1 MPLLLSLLFFLALRR
16 VYPPCPVSHLVTP
29 TSLTSL
35 RRPLIISVSQFRP
48 EKNHEL
54 QIIAFAKFVSSSY
67 ISRVRA
73 QFAHVKSA
81 TRGSALPPTSPRAKT
96 TTQSPRSSR
105 TRSKISSSHTANSA
119 LPGLPSP
126 ADFDGRPKLVLIG
139 GCRDASD
146 EARVAKLREFA
157 ASLSVEH
164 DVEFQINVDSRTL
177 ASYLGSALICVHTMW
192 NEHFGISCVEAQA
205 SGCVLLA
212 HNSGGPRQDIAVV
225 QDGTPRSHVCSLRM
239 LSLIVFHC
247 YR

>member
-1 MPLLLSLLFFLALRR
+1 
-16 VYPPCPVSHLVTP
+16 
-29 TSLTSL
+29 
-35 RRPLIISVSQFRP
+35 
-48 EKNHEL
+48 
-54 QIIAFAKFVSSSY
+54 
-67 ISRVRA
+67 
-73 QFAHVKSA
+73 
-81 TRGSALPPTSPRAKT
+81 
-96 TTQSPRSSR
+96 
-105 TRSKISSSHTANSA
+105 
-119 LPGLPSP
+119 LPSP